1 VICTRRIERDTH
13 RVSERGRDSGSGG
26 KTVRRTAKVRDTT
39 KVRDT
44 PKVRDTSKVRGR
56 DSERQTDSELFTL
69 MA

>member
-1 VICTRRIERDTH
+1 MICTRRIERDTH
-13 RVSERGRDSGSGG
+13 RERGRDSGSGG

-44 PKVRDTSKVRGR
+44 SKVRGR